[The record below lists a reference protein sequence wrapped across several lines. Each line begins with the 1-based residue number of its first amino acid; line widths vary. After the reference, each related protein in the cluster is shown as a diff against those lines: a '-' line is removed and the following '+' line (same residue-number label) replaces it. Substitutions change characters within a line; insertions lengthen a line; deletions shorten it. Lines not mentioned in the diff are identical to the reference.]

1 MKISEGRTDIVK
13 DPVTG
18 AVINVDSDAHRA
30 AVESS
35 KLRQHAK
42 DQINANTNDI
52 NSIKEELSD
61 IKHPMRCLLGTPS
74 ENGRKNSISNRFN
87 VYLLFVIYSFSTRR
101 R

>member
-1 MKISEGRTDIVK
+1 MKIIEGRTDIVK

-18 AVINVDSDAHRA
+18 AVINVDSDSHRA

-61 IKHPMRCLLGTPS
+61 IKDMMRQLLGRTS
-74 ENGRKNSISNRFN
+74 DDGR
-87 VYLLFVIYSFSTRR
+87 
-101 R
+101 

>member
-1 MKISEGRTDIVK
+1 MKIIDGRTDIVK

-35 KLRQHAK
+35 KLRQQAK

-61 IKHPMRCLLGTPS
+61 IKDMMRQLLRRTS
-74 ENGRKNSISNRFN
+74 DDGR
-87 VYLLFVIYSFSTRR
+87 
-101 R
+101 

>member
-1 MKISEGRTDIVK
+1 MKIIDGRTDIVK

-61 IKHPMRCLLGTPS
+61 IKDMMRQLLGRTS
-74 ENGRKNSISNRFN
+74 DDGR
-87 VYLLFVIYSFSTRR
+87 
-101 R
+101 

>member
-1 MKISEGRTDIVK
+1 MKIIEGRTDIVK

-61 IKHPMRCLLGTPS
+61 IKDMMRQLLGRTS
-74 ENGRKNSISNRFN
+74 DDVR
-87 VYLLFVIYSFSTRR
+87 
-101 R
+101 

>member
-1 MKISEGRTDIVK
+1 MKIIEGRTDIVK

-52 NSIKEELSD
+52 NSIKEEVSD
-61 IKHPMRCLLGTPS
+61 IKDMMRQLLGRTS
-74 ENGRKNSISNRFN
+74 DDGR
-87 VYLLFVIYSFSTRR
+87 
-101 R
+101 

>member
-1 MKISEGRTDIVK
+1 MKIIDGRTDIVK
-13 DPVTG
+13 DPRTG

-61 IKHPMRCLLGTPS
+61 IKDMMEQLLRRTS
-74 ENGRKNSISNRFN
+74 DDGR
-87 VYLLFVIYSFSTRR
+87 
-101 R
+101 

>member
-1 MKISEGRTDIVK
+1 MKIVEGRTDIVK

-61 IKHPMRCLLGTPS
+61 IKDMMRQLLGRTS
-74 ENGRKNSISNRFN
+74 DDGR
-87 VYLLFVIYSFSTRR
+87 
-101 R
+101 

>member
-1 MKISEGRTDIVK
+1 MKIIEGRTDIVK

-61 IKHPMRCLLGTPS
+61 IKDMMRQLLGRTS
-74 ENGRKNSISNRFN
+74 DDGRQKCSNNR
-87 VYLLFVIYSFSTRR
+87 YLGDIAGNL
-101 R
+101 

>member
-1 MKISEGRTDIVK
+1 MKIIEGRTDIVK

-35 KLRQHAK
+35 KLRQYAK

-61 IKHPMRCLLGTPS
+61 IKDMMRQLLGRTS
-74 ENGRKNSISNRFN
+74 DDGR
-87 VYLLFVIYSFSTRR
+87 
-101 R
+101 

>member
-1 MKISEGRTDIVK
+1 MKIIEGRTDIVK

-42 DQINANTNDI
+42 DQINANRNDI

-61 IKHPMRCLLGTPS
+61 IKDMMRQLLGRTS
-74 ENGRKNSISNRFN
+74 DDGR
-87 VYLLFVIYSFSTRR
+87 
-101 R
+101 

>member
-1 MKISEGRTDIVK
+1 MKIIDGRTDIVK

-18 AVINVDSDAHRA
+18 AVINVDSDAHKA

-61 IKHPMRCLLGTPS
+61 IKDMMRQLLGRTS
-74 ENGRKNSISNRFN
+74 DDGR
-87 VYLLFVIYSFSTRR
+87 
-101 R
+101 

>member
-1 MKISEGRTDIVK
+1 MKIVEGRTDIVK
-13 DPVTG
+13 DPDSG
-18 AVINVDSDAHRA
+18 AIISIDTEAHRA

-61 IKHPMRCLLGTPS
+61 IKNIMRQLLGRTS
-74 ENGRKNSISNRFN
+74 DDGR
-87 VYLLFVIYSFSTRR
+87 
-101 R
+101 

>member
-1 MKISEGRTDIVK
+1 MKIIEGRTDIVK

-61 IKHPMRCLLGTPS
+61 IKNMMRQLLRS
-74 ENGRKNSISNRFN
+74 MSDDGR
-87 VYLLFVIYSFSTRR
+87 
-101 R
+101 

>member
-1 MKISEGRTDIVK
+1 MKIIEGRTDIVK

-61 IKHPMRCLLGTPS
+61 IKDMMRQLLGRTS
-74 ENGRKNSISNRFN
+74 DDGR
-87 VYLLFVIYSFSTRR
+87 
-101 R
+101 

>member
-1 MKISEGRTDIVK
+1 MKIVEGRTDIVK

-30 AVESS
+30 AVASS
-35 KLRQHAK
+35 KLRQQAK

-61 IKHPMRCLLGTPS
+61 IKNMMRQLLRRTS
-74 ENGRKNSISNRFN
+74 DDGR
-87 VYLLFVIYSFSTRR
+87 
-101 R
+101 

>member
-1 MKISEGRTDIVK
+1 MKIIEGRTDIVK

-61 IKHPMRCLLGTPS
+61 IKDMMRQLLRS
-74 ENGRKNSISNRFN
+74 MSDDGR
-87 VYLLFVIYSFSTRR
+87 
-101 R
+101 

>member
-1 MKISEGRTDIVK
+1 MKIIEGRTDIVI

-18 AVINVDSDAHRA
+18 AVIYVDSDAHRA

-61 IKHPMRCLLGTPS
+61 IKDMMRQLLGRTS
-74 ENGRKNSISNRFN
+74 DDGR
-87 VYLLFVIYSFSTRR
+87 
-101 R
+101 